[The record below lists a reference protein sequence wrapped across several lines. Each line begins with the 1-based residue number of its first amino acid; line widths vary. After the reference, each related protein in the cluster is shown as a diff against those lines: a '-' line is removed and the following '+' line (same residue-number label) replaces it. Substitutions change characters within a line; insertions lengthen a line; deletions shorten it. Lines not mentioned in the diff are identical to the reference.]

1 MEKERCK
8 ILCFEYIIY
17 SLIKW
22 HKELYPQQ
30 EHVELFTRL
39 KSLKLLFLVSAVEAS
54 ASSEGLLDIFD
65 KFYAMQHGPVESDI
79 YNAMVTST
87 TCMYDFKERE
97 TGIKNGDIQVFSQI
111 PKELKEKID
120 HSILSLKEKNASIVW
135 YKSFDLVEI
144 THKWESW
151 RVAIS
156 IAKIF
161 GKGSE
166 LMSTESIKNDLK
178 YFS

>member
-1 MEKERCK
+1 MENENYK

-22 HKELYPQQ
+22 HKELHPQQ
-30 EHVELFTRL
+30 GHVELFTRL

-54 ASSEGLLDIFD
+54 AENEGLLNIFD

-79 YNAMVTST
+79 YNAMVASCTN
-87 TCMYDFKERE
+87 MYDFKERE
-97 TGIKNGDIQVFSQI
+97 TSIKNVDIQIFERI
-111 PKELKEKID
+111 PDELKKKID
-120 HSILSLKEKNASIVW
+120 HSIQTLKEKNKLIVT
-135 YKSFDLVEI
+135 YKSFELVEI

-156 IAKIF
+156 IAKVF

-166 LMSTESIKNDLK
+166 FMSIESIKNDLK

>member
-1 MEKERCK
+1 M
-8 ILCFEYIIY
+8 
-17 SLIKW
+17 
-22 HKELYPQQ
+22 
-30 EHVELFTRL
+30 
-39 KSLKLLFLVSAVEAS
+39 
-54 ASSEGLLDIFD
+54 
-65 KFYAMQHGPVESDI
+65 
-79 YNAMVTST
+79 
-87 TCMYDFKERE
+87 
-97 TGIKNGDIQVFSQI
+97 FSQI